1 MLERGVLEEEMML
14 QDIEFRPVKGYEDYY
29 AISRHGSILS
39 AKGNLLSSKRNSD
52 GQTIVELRHRGKR
65 ELRVVKDLIK
75 EAWGED

>member
-1 MLERGVLEEEMML
+1 MERGVLEEEMIV
-14 QDIEFRPVKGYEDYY
+14 QDTEFRPVKGYEDYY
-29 AISRHGSILS
+29 YISRNGSILS
-39 AKGNLLSSKRNSD
+39 AKGNLLSSQRNSD